1 MNPLARPAIVSPSA
15 RPAIR
20 PSVCHSYPTNTDG
33 VRTLCLPCD
42 RPSRLREKRLSPS
55 HHRVMDDEDSE
66 GNHYTYVLNALVNE
80 GLNSARGDQGGF
92 KTTSPPSR
100 GLWAGWALPAGDE
113 PPQRPEGQRMLPTRE
128 AQGEVCARRPRLW
141 RHLLGCAKT
150 QASGY

>member
-1 MNPLARPAIVSPSA
+1 
-15 RPAIR
+15 
-20 PSVCHSYPTNTDG
+20 
-33 VRTLCLPCD
+33 
-42 RPSRLREKRLSPS
+42 
-55 HHRVMDDEDSE
+55 MDDEDSE

-80 GLNSARGDQGGF
+80 GLNSARRDQGGF
-92 KTTSPPSR
+92 KTTSPPST
-100 GLWAGWALPAGDE
+100 GLRAGWALPAGDE